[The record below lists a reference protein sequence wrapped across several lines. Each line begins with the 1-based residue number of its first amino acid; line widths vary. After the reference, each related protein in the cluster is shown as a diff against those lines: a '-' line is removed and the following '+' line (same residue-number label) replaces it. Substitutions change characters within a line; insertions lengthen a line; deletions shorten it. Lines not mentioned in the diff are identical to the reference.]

1 MTLIPSRF
9 SPVSYRGGLHAEVG
23 TPARHAHRG
32 IAFVFRGV
40 YSAAMLQTLR
50 VRNLALVED
59 ITVEFQSGLNVITGE
74 TGAGKS
80 VIIGALGLLLGERAD
95 KGLIRNGADQC
106 LAEGVFLLSDSRAV
120 DAILE
125 DVGLPPCEGGQL
137 LIRRTLSIN
146 GTGKN
151 FINDSST
158 TLQVLK
164 RVGEH
169 LVDMHGP
176 YDHQSLLNTEFQL
189 DILDAFAHLWDT
201 RGGYEKLHE
210 DYRQLQGQRKA
221 LEGTDEQDVA
231 RQIELLAFQV
241 KEIQDLAPV
250 EGEDEAIAK
259 EQVQVANAQRILE
272 LAGGIQ
278 SALLEGDESAFNG
291 LAFAQK
297 GLGEL
302 AGLVEAASEWREQA
316 RSITVQVQDLA
327 ETVEHYVRNI
337 EGDPARLQ
345 WLEDRMAS
353 YHRLK
358 RKYGATVT
366 EILSRLENAKS
377 RLRELETRGERLQE
391 LDGAIAAALDKV
403 RQAGNK
409 LGKARR
415 QAAAKLAKTITDELR
430 DLGFQHGTFDVGIQP
445 SEPGPSG
452 LDAVE
457 FSFAPNAGEQ
467 ARPLRAIASSGEIS
481 RVMLA
486 VKAVLA
492 DHDSIPVLVFDEI
505 DANVGGAM
513 GTAIGTKLDT
523 VGRHHQVL
531 CITHLPQVAV
541 FGKTHFAVAKEV
553 VNGRT
558 RTLIS
563 CLDKEARVD
572 EVARMLGGR
581 DLTSVTLK
589 HAREMLKGK

>member
-1 MTLIPSRF
+1 
-9 SPVSYRGGLHAEVG
+9 
-23 TPARHAHRG
+23 
-32 IAFVFRGV
+32 
-40 YSAAMLQTLR
+40 MLQTLR

-59 ITVEFQSGLNVITGE
+59 VTVEFQPGLNVITGE

-80 VIIGALGLLLGERAD
+80 VIIGALGLLLGDRAD
-95 KGLIRNGADQC
+95 KGLIRTGADQC
-106 LAEGVFLLSDSRAV
+106 LAEAVFQLSDSGSV
-120 DAILE
+120 DAILDE
-125 DVGLPPCEGGQL
+125 VGMPPCEGGQL
-137 LIRRTLSIN
+137 LVRRTLSTN

-189 DILDAFAHLWDT
+189 DILDAFGHLWDA
-201 RGGYEKLHE
+201 RGAYEKLYGE
-210 DYRQLQGQRKA
+210 YRQLQLQRKE
-221 LEGTDEQDVA
+221 LEGSNEQEVA
-231 RQIELLAFQV
+231 QQVELLSFQV

-250 EGEDEAIAK
+250 ENEDEAIAK

-302 AGLVEAASEWREQA
+302 AGLVEPAAEWKEHA

-345 WLEDRMAS
+345 WLEDRMAL
-353 YHRLK
+353 YHRMK
-358 RKYGATVT
+358 RKYGATVKD
-366 EILSRLENAKS
+366 ILAHLEKAKA
-377 RLRELETRGERLQE
+377 RLRDLESRGERLQE
-391 LDGAIAAALDKV
+391 LDGAIATALDKV
-403 RQAGNK
+403 DQAGGK

-415 QAAAKLAKTITDELR
+415 QAAAKLAKTITGELR
-430 DLGFQHGTFDVGIQP
+430 DLGFQHGSFAVELQAV
-445 SEPGPSG
+445 EPGPSG
-452 LDAVE
+452 VDAIE
-457 FSFAPNAGEQ
+457 FSFAPNAGEL

-513 GTAIGTKLDT
+513 GTAIGAKLDT
-523 VGRHHQVL
+523 VGKHHQVL
-531 CITHLPQVAV
+531 CITHLPQVAA

-563 CLDKEARVD
+563 CLGNDERVE

-589 HAREMLKGK
+589 HAKEMLKGK

>member
-1 MTLIPSRF
+1 
-9 SPVSYRGGLHAEVG
+9 
-23 TPARHAHRG
+23 
-32 IAFVFRGV
+32 
-40 YSAAMLQTLR
+40 MLQSLR

-59 ITVEFQSGLNVITGE
+59 ITVEFQPGLNVITGE

-95 KGLIRNGADQC
+95 KSLIRAGADQC
-106 LAEGVFLLSDSRAV
+106 LAEAVFQLNDSDAV

-125 DVGLPPCEGGQL
+125 EVGLPPCEGRQL
-137 LIRRTLSIN
+137 LVRRTLLAN

-151 FINDSST
+151 FINDSTT

-164 RVGEH
+164 RMGQH

-176 YDHQSLLNTEFQL
+176 YDHQSLLNTDFQL
-189 DILDAFAHLWDT
+189 DILDAFGHLWDARET
-201 RGGYEKLHE
+201 YEKL
-210 DYRQLQGQRKA
+210 YSSLRALQLQRKE
-221 LEGTDEQDVA
+221 LEGANEQEVA
-231 RQIELLAFQV
+231 QQIELLSFQV
-241 KEIQDLAPV
+241 KEIQEAAPV
-250 EGEDEAIAK
+250 EGEEESLVK

-278 SALLEGDESAFNG
+278 AALMEGDTSAFNG
-291 LAFAQK
+291 MAFAQK
-297 GLGEL
+297 GLAEL
-302 AGLVEAASEWREQA
+302 TGLIEAAAGWKEEA
-316 RSITVQVQDLA
+316 RSITVQIQELA
-327 ETVEHYVRNI
+327 GAVEHTVRNI

-345 WLEDRMAS
+345 WLEDRMAL

-358 RKYGATVT
+358 RKYGATAK
-366 EILSRLENAKS
+366 EILEHGETAKA
-377 RLRELETRGERLQE
+377 RLRDLESREERLQE
-391 LDGAIAAALDKV
+391 LDQAVLAALDKV
-403 RQAGNK
+403 DQAGGK

-415 QAAAKLAKTITDELR
+415 QAAAKLAKTITSELS
-430 DLGFQHGTFDVGIQP
+430 DLGFPHGAFAVDLQA

-452 LDAVE
+452 MDAIE
-457 FSFAPNAGEQ
+457 FTFAPNAGEPV
-467 ARPLRAIASSGEIS
+467 RPLRAIASSGEIS

-541 FGKTHFAVAKEV
+541 FGKTHFAVVKEV

-558 RTLIS
+558 RTRIS
-563 CLDKEARVD
+563 CLKKDQRIE

-589 HAREMLKGK
+589 HAKEMLGKNG

>member
-1 MTLIPSRF
+1 
-9 SPVSYRGGLHAEVG
+9 
-23 TPARHAHRG
+23 
-32 IAFVFRGV
+32 
-40 YSAAMLQTLR
+40 MLQLLR

-59 ITVEFQSGLNVITGE
+59 ITVEFQPGLNVITGE

-95 KGLIRNGADQC
+95 KSLIRAGADQC
-106 LAEGVFLLSDSRAV
+106 LAEAVFQLNDSDSV

-125 DVGLPPCEGGQL
+125 EVGLPPCEGRQL
-137 LIRRTLSIN
+137 LVRRTLLAN

-151 FINDSST
+151 FINDST
-158 TLQVLK
+158 TTIQVLK
-164 RVGEH
+164 RVGQH

-176 YDHQSLLNTEFQL
+176 YDHQSLLSPDFQL
-189 DILDAFAHLWDT
+189 DILDAFGHLWDA
-201 RGGYEKLHE
+201 REAYEKL
-210 DYRQLQGQRKA
+210 YAGLRALQLQRKE
-221 LEGTDEQDVA
+221 LEGANEQEVA
-231 RQIELLAFQV
+231 QQIELLSFQV
-241 KEIQDLAPV
+241 KEIQDAAPV
-250 EGEDEAIAK
+250 EGEEESLVR
-259 EQVQVANAQRILE
+259 EQIQVANAQRILE

-278 SALLEGDESAFNG
+278 AALMEGDTSAFNG
-291 LAFAQK
+291 MAFAQK
-297 GLGEL
+297 GLAELTGLIEAAAGWKEEARSIAVQIQEL
-302 AGLVEAASEWREQA
+302 AGV
-316 RSITVQVQDLA
+316 
-327 ETVEHYVRNI
+327 VEHTVRNI
-337 EGDPARLQ
+337 EGDPVRLQ
-345 WLEDRMAS
+345 WLEDRMAL

-358 RKYGATVT
+358 RKYGASAK
-366 EILSRLENAKS
+366 EILEHGEKTKA
-377 RLRELETRGERLQE
+377 RLRDLESRGERLQE
-391 LDGAIAAALDKV
+391 LDQAVATARDKGD
-403 RQAGNK
+403 QAGGK

-415 QAAAKLAKTITDELR
+415 QAAAKLAKTITVELS
-430 DLGFQHGTFDVGIQP
+430 DLGFPHGAFAVDLRS

-452 LDAVE
+452 MDDID
-457 FSFAPNAGEQ
+457 FTFAPNAGEPV
-467 ARPLRAIASSGEIS
+467 RPLRAIASSGEIS

-558 RTLIS
+558 RTLIT
-563 CLDKEARVD
+563 CLKKEQRIE

-589 HAREMLKGK
+589 HAKEMLGKNA